1 MIVCPKCGKELPDG
15 TKFCSKCGANLAEL
29 AAQAAPQ
36 DAAPQNAA
44 PQDAAPQ
51 DAAPQQAAP
60 QQAAPQQ
67 AVPQQ
72 TAPQAAPQTAVAQQ
86 AAPQDGE
93 AQEATNEKKKKIV
106 KFAAIGVAALVF
118 LFLIISLF
126 SGNKG
131 GKHYAIYLKDKELT
145 YSTLKAKGSWQITE
159 KLAKDSDI
167 GTASLMGESD
177 IYECV
182 LSKDGKTIFFP
193 DKKER
198 SDSGTNLFYRKVK
211 SKKDPVKVD
220 SSIAVYYVNDACNL
234 VTYQKT
240 SSDLY
245 QYKVKKEEKEKIASE
260 VSDFRVSDDGKRV
273 VYRKDTGEVYVWNG
287 KESEKIDSDSSRVN
301 SVNGN
306 VVYYT
311 KDNSLYKKSGSKDK
325 EKILSDVSRILYI
338 YDSGEIYYVKADDNE
353 KNLYYYNGKE
363 SEKIA
368 ENYTSASALCY
379 KTPVIAFKAK
389 ESESSSKAT
398 AYVAVKKNVVEFEQE
413 DVTNVQFTEN
423 GKTVF
428 FMAEMSKDGDK
439 GELYSASVSSKG
451 IGKAT
456 KIDEDVFAG
465 FYGVTN
471 ANKAY
476 YFKDCNKKATG
487 DFFYN
492 KKQIDTDVYAYGV
505 QYCEDAKKFVFLT
518 DFNSNN
524 NSGTLKISNNGGKA
538 KKIAD
543 DAFQPVAL
551 PNGFVLYLSDYST
564 KSYKGDLY
572 FTKGGKATKLDED
585 VNAILSFE

>member
-15 TKFCSKCGANLAEL
+15 TKFCSKCGANLTEL

-36 DAAPQNAA
+36 DAAPQAAPQQAA
-44 PQDAAPQ
+44 PQDAAP
-51 DAAPQQAAP
+51 QAAP
-60 QQAAPQQ
+60 QQAAPQ
-67 AVPQQ
+67 AAPQQ
-72 TAPQAAPQTAVAQQ
+72 ATPQAAPQQ
-86 AAPQDGE
+86 AAPQDGA
-93 AQEATNEKKKKIV
+93 AQEGMNEKKKKIV
-106 KFAAIGVAALVF
+106 KYAAIGAAVLVF
-118 LFLIISLF
+118 LFLVISLF
-126 SGNKG
+126 SGKKG

-159 KLAKDSDI
+159 KLAKDSDM
-167 GTASLMGESD
+167 GAAALLGESD

-260 VSDFRVSDDGKRV
+260 VSDFRVSDDGKKV
-273 VYRKDTGEVYVWNG
+273 VYRKSTGEVYVWNG
-287 KESEKIDSDSSRVN
+287 KDSEKIDSDSSRVN

-311 KDNSLYKKSGSKDK
+311 KDNSLYKKNGSKDK

-379 KTPVIAFKAK
+379 KTPVIAFRAK

-398 AYVAVKKNVVEFEQE
+398 TYVAVKKNIAEFEQE

-572 FTKGGKATKLDED
+572 FSKGGKATKLDED

>member
-36 DAAPQNAA
+36 AAAPQAA
-44 PQDAAPQ
+44 VPQDAAPQ
-51 DAAPQQAAP
+51 AAAPQQAAP
-60 QQAAPQQ
+60 QAAAPQQ
-67 AVPQQ
+67 A
-72 TAPQAAPQTAVAQQ
+72 APQAAAPQQPV
-86 AAPQDGE
+86 PQDGA
-93 AQEATNEKKKKIV
+93 AQEGMNEKKKKIV
-106 KFAAIGVAALVF
+106 KFAAIGVAAFVF
-118 LFLIISLF
+118 LFLVISLF

-145 YSTLKAKGSWQITE
+145 YSNLKAKGSWQISE

-273 VYRKDTGEVYVWNG
+273 VYRKSTGEVYVWNG

-338 YDSGEIYYVKADDNE
+338 YDSGEIYYVKADDSE

-368 ENYTSASALCY
+368 ENYASVSGIYY

-398 AYVAVKKNVVEFEQE
+398 AYVAVKKNVAEFEFE
-413 DVTNVQFTEN
+413 DASDIQFSEN
-423 GKTVF
+423 GKTIF
-428 FMAEMSKDGDK
+428 FMADLSKDGDE
-439 GELYSASVSSKG
+439 GVLYSASVSSKG
-451 IGKAT
+451 LGKAN
-456 KIDEDVFAG
+456 KIDEDVFTG

-471 ANKAY
+471 KNKAY
-476 YFKDCNKKATG
+476 YFKECNKKGTG
-487 DFFYN
+487 DFFYD

-505 QYCEDAKKFVFLT
+505 QYCNDAKRFYFLT
-518 DFNSNN
+518 DYNANN
-524 NSGTLKISNNGGKA
+524 GSGTLKTSTGGKA

-543 DAFQPVAL
+543 DAFMPVAL
-551 PNGFVLYLSDYST
+551 PNGYVLYLSDYST

-572 FTKGGKATKLDED
+572 FSKGGKPTKLDED
-585 VNAILSFE
+585 VNVILSFE

>member
-36 DAAPQNAA
+36 QPAPQAEPQQAAPQAA
-44 PQDAAPQ
+44 PQQAAPQ
-51 DAAPQQAAP
+51 ATPQQAAP
-60 QQAAPQQ
+60 QQAATPQ

-72 TAPQAAPQTAVAQQ
+72 AA
-86 AAPQDGE
+86 
-93 AQEATNEKKKKIV
+93 AQEGAAQEGTDEKKKKIV
-106 KFAAIGVAALVF
+106 KNAAIRVAAFVF
-118 LFLIISLF
+118 LFLVISLF

-145 YSTLKAKGSWQITE
+145 YSALKGRSWQITT

-198 SDSGTNLFYRKVK
+198 SDSGTNLFYRQVK
-211 SKKDPVKVD
+211 KDKKDPVKVD

-234 VTYQKT
+234 VTYQKM

-260 VSDFRVSDDGKRV
+260 VSDFKVSDDGKKV
-273 VYRKDTGEVYVWNG
+273 VYRKSTGEVYVWNG

-311 KDNSLYKKSGSKDK
+311 KDNSLYKKNGSKDK
-325 EKILSDVSRILYI
+325 EKILSDVNRVLYI
-338 YDSGEIYYVKADDNE
+338 YDSGEIYYVKSDDGE
-353 KNLYYYNGKE
+353 KSLYYYNGKD

-368 ENYTSASALCY
+368 ENYASASAICY

-398 AYVAVKKNVVEFEQE
+398 TYVAVKKSVSEFEQE
-413 DVTNVQFTEN
+413 DASNIQFSEN
-423 GKTVF
+423 GKTIF
-428 FMAEMSKDGDK
+428 FMAELSKDGDE

-451 IGKAT
+451 LGKAT
-456 KIDEDVFAG
+456 KIDVDVYAG

-471 ANKAY
+471 KNKAY
-476 YFKDCNKKATG
+476 YFKECNNKGTG
-487 DFFYN
+487 DFYYD
-492 KKQIDTDVYAYGV
+492 KKQIDTDVYAFGV

-518 DFNSNN
+518 DYNTNN
-524 NSGTLKISNNGGKA
+524 GSGTLKISIGGKS

-572 FTKGGKATKLDED
+572 FSKGGKPTKLDED
-585 VNAILSFE
+585 VSVILSFE